1 MKKSS
6 SLYVTT
12 WPELETKSIAVEEV
26 CFQLSYDLGWPYVQ
40 RVVWLYGRKL
50 LRTSHQLARLVY
62 LAKFSRDLARTRD
75 QRTLGLS
82 GRNLLIVYSY
92 SAKFNS
98 YTHSG
103 IGYIIL
109 LVCHVIWQGH
119 VIIWPCNLLFNIL
132 GSKPWSSVTILL
144 SLEGR
149 RVGGQVTLRAG
160 AH

>member
-1 MKKSS
+1 MFSIYHMTLGNHMLKELCDFMGGSFS
-6 SLYVTT
+6 EQVTT
-12 WPELETKSIAVEEV
+12 LPGLFTLPS
-26 CFQLSYDLGWPYVQ
+26 FP
-40 RVVWLYGRKL
+40 
-50 LRTSHQLARLVY
+50 
-62 LAKFSRDLARTRD
+62 RDLARTRD

-132 GSKPWSSVTILL
+132 GSKPWSSVNILL